1 MPESKNYDSWNK
13 AKDKLSTDEYNKCR
27 RKNDCIKCGEVGHK
41 FSDCPKPKP
50 LLLESVIIDTTVP
63 ITRPHILELPSAIYE
78 SCVIKL
84 NSDYPI
90 DKIEHHLKDAFELN
104 KNIGCNIDKSI
115 TIIEALT
122 PNLGTVSNEVLIS

>member
-1 MPESKNYDSWNK
+1 
-13 AKDKLSTDEYNKCR
+13 
-27 RKNDCIKCGEVGHK
+27 
-41 FSDCPKPKP
+41 

-104 KNIGCNIDKSI
+104 KKIGRNIDTSL
-115 TIIEALT
+115 TNIETWT
-122 PNLGTVSNEVLIS
+122 PNLGSVSKEVSIPLNKRDMEPILKQMAKRKLFYRSKRPPTDG